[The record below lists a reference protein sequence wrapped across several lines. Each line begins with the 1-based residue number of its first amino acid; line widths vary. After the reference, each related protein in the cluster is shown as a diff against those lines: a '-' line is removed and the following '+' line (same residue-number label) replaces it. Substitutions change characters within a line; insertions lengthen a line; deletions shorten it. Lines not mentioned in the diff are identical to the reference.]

1 MVKQNGGKFRRLKKK
16 NHKKIAF
23 RRNQKIRLGNVFA
36 WYVDLDEKIIKIR
49 YGHLYLKKKNKKN
62 NFAGGLVSGL
72 EISFAAN

>member
-1 MVKQNGGKFRRLKKK
+1 MAANFEDLKK

-23 RRNQKIRLGNVFA
+23 RRIQKNRLGNVFA

-49 YGHLYLKKKNKKN
+49 YEHLYLKKKSKKN
-62 NFAGGLVSGL
+62 NFAGGLVPGL